1 MLKRQRTKNQGPR
14 RREAPASGLGY
25 TCLVSII
32 ILMAWSST
40 VTAASVQATSDQQP
54 ATSNQLPTTRRQPP
68 ATSHP
73 SLSPIPVLAYYYIW
87 FDVTSWERAKTDFPL
102 LGRYSSDDRSVMQQ
116 HIDWAKAAGITGFV
130 VSWKNT
136 EKLDRRLSQL
146 VELADAE
153 NFKLALIYQGLDFER
168 NPLPLQQIMD
178 DLDYFTQTYAPHP
191 AFHLFEKPLVIWS
204 GTWQYSTEEV
214 ARLTQGR
221 RDSLLL
227 LASEKNI
234 EGYERLAE
242 LVDGD
247 AYYWSSVNPETFPNY
262 PGKLIAMG
270 EAVHA
275 RAGLWIAPAA
285 PGFDA
290 RLVGGTTVVDRRDG
304 ETLRREIATALQ
316 SAPDAI
322 GLISWNEFSENSQ
335 IEPSENYGQRYLEV
349 LMDLHHQKLPPLAP
363 VLDFDSSEPGDT
375 TLDTGFGFDRS
386 RTLAM
391 SVLIALVISSLI
403 VIGQRR
409 FKREG

>member
-1 MLKRQRTKNQGPR
+1 MGKPYD
-14 RREAPASGLGY
+14 SGLVY
-25 TCLVSII
+25 ACLVSIM
-32 ILMAWSST
+32 LMASTPT
-40 VTAASVQATSDQQP
+40 VTATPALVANHTTSH
-54 ATSNQLPTTRRQPP
+54 QPP
-68 ATSHP
+68 PSASHQSPAP
-73 SLSPIPVLAYYYIW
+73 SPQSASPIPLLAYYYIW
-87 FDVTSWERAKTDFPL
+87 FDVNSWDRAKTDFPL
-102 LGRYSSDDRSVMQQ
+102 LGRYSSDDVSVMQQ
-116 HIDWAKAAGITGFV
+116 HIRWAKAAGITGFV

-136 EKLDRRLSQL
+136 EKLDRRLAQL

-153 NFKLALIYQGLDFER
+153 DFKLSLIYQGLNFER
-168 NPLPLQQIMD
+168 DPLPLEQIMA
-178 DLDYFTQTYAPHP
+178 DLDYFIQTYASHP
-191 AFHLFEKPLVIWS
+191 AFQLFEKPLVIWS
-204 GTWQYSTEEV
+204 GTWKYSTEDV

-221 RDSLLL
+221 RDSLLI

-234 EGYERLAE
+234 ESYERLAE

-262 PGKLIAMG
+262 AGKLIGMS

-275 RAGLWIAPAA
+275 HAGLWIAPAA

-290 RLVGGTTVVDRRDG
+290 RLVGGTTVVERQEG

-349 LMDLHHQKLPPLAP
+349 LMDAQHRKLPRLTPF
-363 VLDFDSSEPGDT
+363 LDFDSSEPGDT
-375 TLDTGFGFDRS
+375 VMGMGLDRN

-391 SVLIALVISSLI
+391 SLLIALVLSSLI

-409 FKREG
+409 LK